1 LAPNRASTRVYVRA
15 VVGKAFGSGDSL
27 QSTAASLPP
36 PYSFNESKV
45 GPSTATIAAEIVF
58 EASVFEPATASS
70 EVPLSAA
77 AGKSL
82 LLDSSVRQ
90 RSGMSWYRPARVQ
103 LLAAPEQDGVST
115 ASAWSALVLDGV
127 AVPYDEVIWV
137 RTDETVL
144 EFIIMEHRPC
154 PTTQKKKYTQTHVR
168 MFTRSEFNLWREALD
183 PKMSNSTLHA
193 HTESKMPA
201 VYASAQKWLV
211 KKEVA
216 VAGGGEEGSGF
227 RR

>member
-1 LAPNRASTRVYVRA
+1 M
-15 VVGKAFGSGDSL
+15 

-36 PYSFNESKV
+36 PYRFNESKV

-70 EVPLSAA
+70 EVLLSAA

-82 LLDSSVRQ
+82 LLDSSVRK
-90 RSGMSWYRPARVQ
+90 RSGISWYRPARVQ

-115 ASAWSALVLDGV
+115 ASAWSALVFDGV

-183 PKMSNSTLHA
+183 P
-193 HTESKMPA
+193 
-201 VYASAQKWLV
+201 
-211 KKEVA
+211 
-216 VAGGGEEGSGF
+216 
-227 RR
+227 

>member
-1 LAPNRASTRVYVRA
+1 MAPNRASTRVYVRA
-15 VVGKAFGSGDSL
+15 VVGKAFGSADSL
-27 QSTAASLPP
+27 ESTAASLTPR
-36 PYSFNESKV
+36 YRFNGSTV
-45 GPSTATIAAEIVF
+45 GPSTATIAAEHVF

-77 AGKSL
+77 AGKSA

-90 RSGMSWYRPARVQ
+90 RSGMSWYRPARMQ
-103 LLAAPEQDGVST
+103 LLAAPEQDSVST
-115 ASAWSALVLDGV
+115 APAWSALVLDGV
-127 AVPYDEVIWV
+127 AVPYEEVVWV
-137 RTDETVL
+137 RTDESVL
-144 EFIIMEHRPC
+144 EFIIMEHRLC

-183 PKMSNSTLHA
+183 PKMSNSTLRA
-193 HTESKMPA
+193 HTESKSPA
-201 VYASAQKWLV
+201 VYAFAQKWLV

-216 VAGGGEEGSGF
+216 VAGEEGSGF